1 MTRRIQSSSAEE
13 TFAIGQRFAQY
24 LQSGVVVILTGE
36 LGAGKTTFTKG
47 VASGLG
53 IEKPVTSPT
62 FVIAK
67 SYRTKHNVDF
77 IHIDAYR
84 LRSIQDIRDLDVEAQ
99 IDNAIVVAEW
109 GEGFFEMIGNLIEVK
124 FEIDSEDSRTI
135 TMLSNDIDVE
145 SMNL

>member
-1 MTRRIQSSSAEE
+1 MKRCIHSSSAEE
-13 TFAIGQRFAQY
+13 TFEIGQRFAQY
-24 LQSGVVVILTGE
+24 LQPGVVVILTGE

-67 SYRTKHNVDF
+67 SYRTKHDVDF

-84 LRSIQDIRDLDVEAQ
+84 LRSVEDIRDLDIETQ

-109 GEGFFEMIGNLIEVK
+109 GEGFFEMIGDIIEVK
-124 FEIDSEDSRTI
+124 FEIDAEDSRTI
-135 TMLSNDIDVE
+135 TMLSNGIDVE
-145 SMNL
+145 SMKL